1 MISIV
6 FFYFNINHTNMFW
19 IIFFNS
25 IIIIIIVV
33 IVIIFIFIYSIKN

>member
-25 IIIIIIVV
+25 IIIIIVV